1 MQYWDNW
8 IATYKRMK
16 LNYYFMLYLK
26 IEPKWIK
33 DINVRA
39 EITKWLEV
47 STEENL
53 HDPGFHSFLDVT
65 LKAPTTNK

>member
-1 MQYWDNW
+1 
-8 IATYKRMK
+8 
-16 LNYYFMLYLK
+16 MLYLK